1 MSEKSDSKTEMPEIK
16 FGVDTST
23 GTPSIVVE
31 SVKGTALKKP
41 VAHARM
47 DEIINTIGSHVASM
61 LDEALL
67 GASQLRGLIDEY
79 EESERTLAAFI
90 VEHSAWSFAKQ
101 EGIPVFLFHPEHIPN
116 ELIVRPDS
124 DSASEGYQKASGKS
138 GWTKVKR
145 GGKITLVRNRH
156 LNDD

>member
-1 MSEKSDSKTEMPEIK
+1 MPEIK
-16 FGVDTST
+16 FGVDMST

-31 SVKGTALKKP
+31 SVKGTALRKP

-47 DEIINTIGSHVASM
+47 DEIISIIGSHVASM
-61 LDEALL
+61 LEEALL
-67 GASQLRGLIDEY
+67 HASQLRGLIDEY
-79 EESERTLAAFI
+79 EESERFLAAFI
-90 VEHSAWSFAKQ
+90 VEHSAWSFAKK
-101 EGIPVFLFHPEHIPN
+101 EGFPVFLFHPEHIPD

-124 DSASEGYQKASGKS
+124 YSASEGYQKASGKA

-145 GGKITLVRNRH
+145 GGKNTLVRNRH